1 MNVAVGIADLDDA
14 AGVFKDGKE
23 RLAEEAELAAVGVA
37 GKCQGDVIGGAVIDA
52 FGVVCEQDGRY
63 ICGQIRHG
71 LLHIILALC
80 FKMRPVHRVVDAE
93 QIEVLARYF
102 AILIV
107 EDVDARFGEV
117 LADGSDAAEVLVI
130 AKHKP
135 NAIGKYIDVAIE
147 DFGGFFILCHI
158 VEKVAGDGEH
168 IGLLGGNAT
177 QQFVELCDGKEAA
190 EMDVADLREAVAL
203 PCSES
208 LDGNRVG
215 ALDGRLTLPET
226 AVDTEAGSHCRIDGG
241 MAQQATAALID
252 GHGHHAAPEEAD
264 RDGDEHKSRADEL
277 YHEAD
282 DDELDDE
289 ARPRYEMV
297 DDGAPE
303 EPPHA
308 DDVEQQHDDT
318 GPSQRSAG
326 EEIARREEQAGDD
339 GDDHDNRNECEPG
352 QKISS

>member
-1 MNVAVGIADLDDA
+1 MS
-14 AGVFKDGKE
+14 
-23 RLAEEAELAAVGVA
+23 VA
-37 GKCQGDVIGGAVIDA
+37 GKGQGDVIGGAVVDA
-52 FGVVCEQDGRY
+52 FGVVCEQDGGY
-63 ICGQIRHG
+63 ICGQILHG
-71 LLHIILALC
+71 LLHVILALC

-93 QIEVLARYF
+93 QIEVLARHF
-102 AILIV
+102 SALIA
-107 EDVDARFGEV
+107 EDVDARFREV
-117 LADGSDAAEVLVI
+117 LADSSDAAEVLVI
-130 AKHKP
+130 AKRKP
-135 NAIGKYIDVAIE
+135 DSIGKCIDVAVE
-147 DFGGFFILCHI
+147 EFGGFFILCHI
-158 VEKVAGDGEH
+158 VEKVASDGEH

-264 RDGDEHKSRADEL
+264 CDGNEHERRADEL

-282 DDELDDE
+282 DDELNDE

-303 EPPHA
+303 EPTHA

-352 QKISS
+352 QRISS

>member
-1 MNVAVGIADLDDA
+1 MDVAVGIADLDDA
-14 AGVFKDGKE
+14 AGVFEDGEE
-23 RLAEEAELAAVGVA
+23 RLPEEAELAAVSVA
-37 GKCQGDVIGGAVIDA
+37 GQGQGDIIGGTVVDA
-52 FGVVCEQDGRY
+52 FGVVCEQDGGY
-63 ICGQIRHG
+63 ICGQILHG

-80 FKMRPVHRVVDAE
+80 FEMRPVHRVVDAE

-107 EDVDARFGEV
+107 EYIDARFGEV
-117 LADGSDAAEVLVI
+117 LADGSDVAEVLVI

-190 EMDVADLREAVAL
+190 EMDVADLREAAAL

-264 RDGDEHKSRADEL
+264 CDGNEHERRADEL

-289 ARPRYEMV
+289 TRP
-297 DDGAPE
+297 
-303 EPPHA
+303 
-308 DDVEQQHDDT
+308 
-318 GPSQRSAG
+318 
-326 EEIARREEQAGDD
+326 
-339 GDDHDNRNECEPG
+339 
-352 QKISS
+352 

>member
-1 MNVAVGIADLDDA
+1 
-14 AGVFKDGKE
+14 
-23 RLAEEAELAAVGVA
+23 
-37 GKCQGDVIGGAVIDA
+37 
-52 FGVVCEQDGRY
+52 
-63 ICGQIRHG
+63 
-71 LLHIILALC
+71 
-80 FKMRPVHRVVDAE
+80 
-93 QIEVLARYF
+93 
-102 AILIV
+102 
-107 EDVDARFGEV
+107 
-117 LADGSDAAEVLVI
+117 
-130 AKHKP
+130 
-135 NAIGKYIDVAIE
+135 
-147 DFGGFFILCHI
+147 
-158 VEKVAGDGEH
+158 
-168 IGLLGGNAT
+168 
-177 QQFVELCDGKEAA
+177 
-190 EMDVADLREAVAL
+190 
-203 PCSES
+203 
-208 LDGNRVG
+208 
-215 ALDGRLTLPET
+215 
-226 AVDTEAGSHCRIDGG
+226 

-303 EPPHA
+303 EPTHA

-318 GPSQRSAG
+318 GPSQRSTG